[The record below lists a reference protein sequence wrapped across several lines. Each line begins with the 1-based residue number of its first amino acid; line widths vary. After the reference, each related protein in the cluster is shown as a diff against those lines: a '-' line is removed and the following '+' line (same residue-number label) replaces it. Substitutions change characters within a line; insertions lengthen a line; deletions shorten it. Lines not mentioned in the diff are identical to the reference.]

1 MFRDY
6 IASEKNK
13 AVPFNKLLNIKV
25 LNKKNI
31 NIRFIIHPETR
42 LNTTK
47 EIDMQIRKHITE
59 IEIGNVCKR
68 WDEKLFN

>member
-1 MFRDY
+1 MYRDY

-13 AVPFNKLLNIKV
+13 AVPLNKLLNIKL
-25 LNKKNI
+25 LNKNI
-31 NIRFIIHPETR
+31 YIYIRFIIHPETR

-68 WDEKLFN
+68 